1 MFGTQNRKMTLA
13 LATVAMLAAIP
24 ALAHGPHRGPGG
36 GERGRPIARGVL
48 DQLVFPC
55 QAECRAT
62 AETCVNTATD
72 DAVACASTACS
83 TEISAAQTACQA
95 DRTSDACDEAFS
107 ALAECASSCLDTRAT
122 ALGAC
127 RTALRDCRDAC
138 AGSAQ

>member
-1 MFGTQNRKMTLA
+1 MLGTQNRKTILA

-24 ALAHGPHRGPGG
+24 ALARGPHRGPGG
-36 GERGRPIARGVL
+36 GEHGRPIVRGVL

-55 QAECRAT
+55 QAECTAT
-62 AETCVNTATD
+62 AETCVHGATD
-72 DAVACASTACS
+72 DAVACTSAACS

-127 RTALRDCRDAC
+127 RSALRDCRDAC
-138 AGSAQ
+138 AGTAQ